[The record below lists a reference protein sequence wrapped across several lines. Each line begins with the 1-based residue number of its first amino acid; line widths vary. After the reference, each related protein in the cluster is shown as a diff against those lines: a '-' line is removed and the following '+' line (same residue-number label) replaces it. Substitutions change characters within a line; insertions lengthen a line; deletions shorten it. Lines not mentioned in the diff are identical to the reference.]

1 MEEVK
6 TVTTEELAA
15 LKALRD
21 DSDRI
26 VINLGQVQFQKLL
39 LESQEEQLKDV
50 LIKHKLK
57 EKEVTDS
64 LVEKYGNVS
73 VDIETGT
80 IS

>member
-6 TVTTEELAA
+6 TVSTEELAV

-21 DSDRI
+21 DSDRL

>member
-6 TVTTEELAA
+6 TVSTEELAV

-21 DSDRI
+21 DSDRL

-57 EKEVTDS
+57 EKEVTDG

>member
-6 TVTTEELAA
+6 TVSTEELAV